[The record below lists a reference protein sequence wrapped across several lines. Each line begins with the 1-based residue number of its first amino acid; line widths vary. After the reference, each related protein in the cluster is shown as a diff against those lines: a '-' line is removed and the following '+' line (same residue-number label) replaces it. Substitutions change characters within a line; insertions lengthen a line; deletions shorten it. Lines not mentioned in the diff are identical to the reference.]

1 MIWEIIKYLC
11 LAAIIA
17 LAYYGTIAEMRKQYY
32 QKQGVKFAS
41 FSTLYDG
48 IAMIV

>member
-11 LAAIIA
+11 LAAIVA
-17 LAYYGTIAEMRKQYY
+17 LVFFGIKAEMQKQYY

-41 FSTLYDG
+41 FATVYDG
-48 IAMIV
+48 LAMIV